1 MPPPAR
7 SCGMPCAC
15 GSNAAICTISMPMCF
30 AAGGTRARPAVARA
44 GWTSD
49 ASFRKSAR
57 PSRGPAAG
65 VAELFISRRAEAD
78 LRDIWR
84 YIAADNPGAA
94 DRVLLRIDQRA
105 QVLRRFPRI
114 GAARNDIRKGMR
126 MLVEGNYLLLYEY
139 DARRDEVELV
149 AIVDGRRELSGLF

>member
-1 MPPPAR
+1 
-7 SCGMPCAC
+7 
-15 GSNAAICTISMPMCF
+15 
-30 AAGGTRARPAVARA
+30 
-44 GWTSD
+44 
-49 ASFRKSAR
+49 
-57 PSRGPAAG
+57 